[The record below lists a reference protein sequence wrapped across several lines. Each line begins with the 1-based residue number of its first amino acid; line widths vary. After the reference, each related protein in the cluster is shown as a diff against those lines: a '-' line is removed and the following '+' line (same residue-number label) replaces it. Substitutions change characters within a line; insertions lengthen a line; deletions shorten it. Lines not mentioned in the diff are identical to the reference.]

1 MTLDPLILS
10 RVQFVWVMGWHILL
24 PAFTIGLA
32 SFIAAMEGAHIVTG
46 REVLFRISS
55 FWIKI
60 FSVAFGMGVVSGI
73 VMPFQLGTNW
83 SRYSAVTANVLAPLF
98 AYEGIVAFF
107 LEAAFLG
114 VLLFGRNLVPRWA
127 HFVAAL
133 MVALG
138 TLFSAFWILSANSW
152 MQTPQGYE
160 IVDGRFV
167 AVDWLAVVFSP
178 SFPYR
183 FAHMVCASYITAGFV
198 VLSVGA
204 WLIRKGQFA
213 EEGRLMFSIT
223 LWLLLLLVPLQI
235 FLGDQH
241 GLNTLERQPAKLAAI
256 EGDFKTETPTP
267 LNLFAIPD
275 QNTATNRFAIAI
287 PRLGSIILTHSWN
300 GTVKGLDQ
308 FPRQDWPTVI
318 FPFFAFRIMVGVG
331 FLMLALVVWGNW
343 MRRGD
348 RLFRNLRLLRLFEF
362 AAPLG
367 FIAVLA
373 GWVTTE
379 TGRQPWTV
387 YGLLRTVDSVS
398 PSLAGS
404 DVLVSL
410 LCYIIAYAVIFPS
423 GWIVMSRIVR
433 RGPEVM
439 VAEDEAVESGRP
451 GHPIT
456 ELPAL
461 RTGGTTR

>member
-1 MTLDPLILS
+1 M
-10 RVQFVWVMGWHILL
+10 
-24 PAFTIGLA
+24 
-32 SFIAAMEGAHIVTG
+32 
-46 REVLFRISS
+46 
-55 FWIKI
+55 
-60 FSVAFGMGVVSGI
+60 VAF
-73 VMPFQLGTNW
+73 
-83 SRYSAVTANVLAPLF
+83 
-98 AYEGIVAFF
+98 
-107 LEAAFLG
+107 
-114 VLLFGRNLVPRWA
+114 
-127 HFVAAL
+127 
-133 MVALG
+133 G

-152 MQTPQGYE
+152 MQTPQGYK

-167 AVDWLAVVFSP
+167 AVAWFAVVFNP

-183 FAHMVCASYITAGFV
+183 FAHMVCASYITTGFV

-204 WLIRKGQFA
+204 WLIRKGRFA

-241 GLNTLERQPAKLAAI
+241 GLNTLEHQPAKLAAI

-267 LNLFAIPD
+267 LNLLAIPD
-275 QNTATNRFAIAI
+275 QNTATDRFDVAI
-287 PRLGSIILTHSWN
+287 PRLGSVILMHSWN

-331 FLMLALVVWGNW
+331 FLMLALVIWGNW

-348 RLFRNLRLLRLFEF
+348 RLFRNPRLLRPFEL

-367 FIAVLA
+367 FIAVIA

-398 PSLAGS
+398 PSLTGW

-410 LCYIIAYAVIFPS
+410 LCYIVAYAVIFPS

-433 RGPEVM
+433 RGPEVV
-439 VAEDEAVESGRP
+439 VAEDAEVESGRP

-456 ELPAL
+456 ELSAS
-461 RTGGTTR
+461 RSEDATQ

>member
-1 MTLDPLILS
+1 VTFDPLILS
-10 RVQFVWVMGWHILL
+10 RLQFFWVIGWHILL

-32 SFIAAMEGAHIVTG
+32 SFIAAMEGAYIVTG
-46 REVLFRISS
+46 REMLFRISS

-73 VMPFQLGTNW
+73 VMPFQFGTNW
-83 SRYSAVTANVLAPLF
+83 SRYSAATANILAPLF

-114 VLLFGRNLVPRWA
+114 VLLFGRKLVPRWA

-167 AVDWLAVVFSP
+167 AVDWFAVVFNP

-183 FAHMVCASYITAGFV
+183 FAHMVCAAYITTGFV

-213 EEGRLMFSIT
+213 AEGRLMFSIT
-223 LWLLLLLVPLQI
+223 LWLLLFLVPLQI

-241 GLNTLERQPAKLAAI
+241 GLNTLEHQPAKLAAI

-267 LNLFAIPD
+267 LNMFAIPD
-275 QNTATNRFAIAI
+275 QNTATDRFDIAI
-287 PRLGSIILTHSWN
+287 PRLGSIILAHSWN

-308 FPRQDWPTVI
+308 FPREDWPTVI

-331 FLMLALVVWGNW
+331 MLMLALVIWGNW

-348 RLFRNLRLLRLFEF
+348 RLFRSTRLLRLFEF

-373 GWVTTE
+373 GWITTE

-387 YGLLRTVDSVS
+387 YGLLRTADSVS
-398 PSLAGS
+398 PSLTGS
-404 DVLVSL
+404 DVLLSL
-410 LCYIIAYAVIFPS
+410 VGYIIAYAIIYPA

-433 RGPEVM
+433 RGPEAM
-439 VAEDEAVESGRP
+439 VAEDEAVEAGRP
-451 GHPIT
+451 GHPVT

-461 RTGGTTR
+461 HPGEATR

>member
-1 MTLDPLILS
+1 
-10 RVQFVWVMGWHILL
+10 
-24 PAFTIGLA
+24 
-32 SFIAAMEGAHIVTG
+32 
-46 REVLFRISS
+46 
-55 FWIKI
+55 
-60 FSVAFGMGVVSGI
+60 
-73 VMPFQLGTNW
+73 
-83 SRYSAVTANVLAPLF
+83 
-98 AYEGIVAFF
+98 
-107 LEAAFLG
+107 
-114 VLLFGRNLVPRWA
+114 
-127 HFVAAL
+127 

-152 MQTPQGYE
+152 MQTPQGYK
-160 IVDGRFV
+160 IVDGRFF
-167 AVDWLAVVFSP
+167 AVDWFAVVFNP

-183 FAHMVCASYITAGFV
+183 FAHMVCASYITTGFV

-204 WLIRKGQFA
+204 WLIRKGRFV

-241 GLNTLERQPAKLAAI
+241 GLNTLEHQPAKLAAI

-267 LNLFAIPD
+267 LSLFAIPD
-275 QNTATNRFAIAI
+275 QNTAIDRFDIAI

-331 FLMLALVVWGNW
+331 FLMLALVIWGNW

-348 RLFRNLRLLRLFEF
+348 RLFHNHRMLRLFEF
-362 AAPLG
+362 AAPFG
-367 FIAVLA
+367 FIAVIA

-379 TGRQPWTV
+379 TGRQPWMV

-398 PSLAGS
+398 PSLTGW

-410 LCYIIAYAVIFPS
+410 LGYIIAYAVIFPS

-439 VAEDEAVESGRP
+439 VAEDEEVESGRP

-456 ELPAL
+456 ELSAS
-461 RTGGTTR
+461 RSEDATQ